1 MRFLLADEAATCFSR
16 YDSPMDETD
25 AQAGSFHGYD
35 VAAFWSRTPRLTVQ
49 RLVRAGGAAS
59 IPRTLPGY
67 RAALSLAR
75 NNAWLSIGGR
85 VCTTGAFPAG
95 ACVLGQPGEAFDGEM
110 RGPADVLLFLI
121 DPSYVGDRLEELGL
135 PRDRAE
141 LFDQPARG
149 DLGLSDIAS
158 RLVRALDGGLPGA
171 ELYCDTLVA
180 ALTERIIIR
189 HATLPGGSLRYRE
202 NLAPARLRKLI
213 EFISRNLGGDLRLA
227 DLAFGLSMSQA
238 HLARAFRQATGM
250 PLHRYVLQRR
260 LETAHD
266 LIAREGQAIGAVA
279 RRCGFFDAAHFCR
292 TYRSAFGVVPSRT
305 ARHRNGS

>member
-1 MRFLLADEAATCFSR
+1 MLSLYEN
-16 YDSPMDETD
+16 PMDETD
-25 AQAGSFHGYD
+25 APAGSYHGYD
-35 VAAFWSRTPRLTVQ
+35 VAAFWSRTPQLTVR

-67 RAALSLAR
+67 RVALSLAR
-75 NNAWLSIGGR
+75 NDAWLSIGGR
-85 VCTTGAFPAG
+85 VCTSGAFPAG
-95 ACVLGQPGEAFDGEM
+95 TCVLGQPGEAFDGEM

-121 DPSYVGDRLEELGL
+121 DPSHVGDRLDELGL
-135 PRDRAE
+135 PRGRGE
-141 LFDQPARG
+141 LLDLPARE

-189 HATLPGGSLRYRE
+189 HATLPDASPRYRE

-213 EFISRNLGGDLRLA
+213 EFISSNLGGDLRLS
-227 DLAFGLSMSQA
+227 DLALGLRMSQA

-260 LETAHD
+260 LEQARD
-266 LIAREGQAIGAVA
+266 LITHEGLAIGAVA
-279 RRCGFFDAAHFCR
+279 RQCGFFDAAHLCR
-292 TYRSAFGVVPSRT
+292 AYKAAFGVTPSRT
-305 ARHRNGS
+305 ARF